1 MTARTPYLA
10 VGLGCAAGSSLRYL
24 VSVASLAIAGPL
36 FPWGTLIVNVLG
48 SLLMGWLYARSQRRD
63 NGLLTRMQPMLMA
76 GFCGGFTTFSLFSL
90 ETLYLL
96 KTGEPGLAVVYLVV
110 SVPSWM
116 LAVWLGYRLG
126 SEDTSRNMTNGT
138 R

>member
-1 MTARTPYLA
+1 MTARVSYLA

-36 FPWGTLIVNVLG
+36 FPWGTLAVNVLG
-48 SLLMGWLYARSQRRD
+48 SILIGWLYAYSRHREH
-63 NGLLTRMQPMLMA
+63 GVVARMQPLLMA

-96 KTGEPGLAVVYLVV
+96 KTGQPGLAVIYLVA
-110 SVPSWM
+110 SVPLWM
-116 LAVWLGYRLG
+116 LAAGLGYWLGSG
-126 SEDTSRNMTNGT
+126 ATSRSITNGT